1 MAVISAPLV
10 VGVCVANA
18 HHIEGCAETSHKKCH
33 ETNQFHPSKSRGAI

>member
-10 VGVCVANA
+10 VVVCCANA

-33 ETNQFHPSKSRGAI
+33 ETNQFDRSKSRGVI